1 MHNTSANRTGLPT
14 LQLAAA
20 LTQEQWNDLESFAAK
35 RLRRSMNAPNRQ
47 RALAI
52 YDGRT
57 LVHTAVEQFALGDL
71 GCRGGRI
78 LYPRSRITS
87 GTFIHAMQAAIN
99 SLISNILD
107 SAEFSRTHLPVG
119 LEEVERGVCEP
130 QESTDL
136 GDQLEMRDLENQLF
150 SQLEQRAGD
159 NPGRRGAVEALKN
172 DCIAGH
178 ACGENGTTVHPEAK
192 RQVRRNAKAI
202 WRDLTMD

>member
-1 MHNTSANRTGLPT
+1 MHNTSANRTGLPA

-20 LTQEQWNDLESFAAK
+20 LTQEQWNDLEAFAAK
-35 RLRRSMNAPNRQ
+35 RLRRSMNAPDKQ

-71 GCRGGRI
+71 SCRGGRK
-78 LYPRSRITS
+78 LHPGNRINPLA
-87 GTFIHAMQAAIN
+87 FIHALQAAIN

-107 SAEFSRTHLPVG
+107 SAEFSRPHLPVG
-119 LEEVERGVCEP
+119 LEAVERGVCEP
-130 QESTDL
+130 HESTDL

-150 SQLEQRAGD
+150 TQLEQGAAG
-159 NPGRRGAVEALKN
+159 NPGQREAVEALKN

-178 ACGENGTTVHPEAK
+178 ACGENGTTVHPEVK
-192 RQVRRNAKAI
+192 RQVRRQARAI
-202 WRDLTMD
+202 WEHLTLD